1 MNSNLNQLQ
10 PPVPRRQQAAASRT
24 PLLPKEL
31 IVPLC
36 QRMAL
41 VLFAMCSTA
50 LGIRLYGL
58 WSKGNVGHW
67 GQPEGAT
74 MTHVVNGSHFFLD
87 IGSGHNGRRGLSRTK
102 KLEETGWVGVCAD
115 PFPDADR
122 KCTAVSMPVTPK
134 TGDSVKL
141 NDCREQSSPLQVM
154 LSAVDMQSGIES
166 CPQVDR
172 AGVSV
177 QDVLKLSKAPSVIDY
192 ISLDTQGSELE
203 ILQGF
208 PFKDFCARSWTVIHG
223 DKTAEAKGQI
233 AELLED
239 RNCRLVTDDRS
250 LWARC
255 PCSYRAQSLLNNH
268 ASAVSHAT
276 VVTHADGMV
285 SNIVRKEE
293 DNLQKKGRKSKHHA
307 DAALVPAAAA
317 EPEQVD
323 SESLVGLEKAPGM
336 AHTPL
341 VH

>member
-1 MNSNLNQLQ
+1 M
-10 PPVPRRQQAAASRT
+10 
-24 PLLPKEL
+24 
-31 IVPLC
+31 PLC

-58 WSKGNVGHW
+58 WSKGKVGHW
-67 GQPEGAT
+67 GQPEPG
-74 MTHVVNGSHFFLD
+74 VVMHKINGSHFFLD
-87 IGSGHNGRRGLSRTK
+87 IGSGHSGRPGLSKTQ
-102 KLEETGWVGVCAD
+102 KLEEIGWTGVCAD

-141 NDCREQSSPLQVM
+141 HDCREQSSPLQVM
-154 LSAVDMQSGIES
+154 LSVVDMQSGIES

-177 QDVLKLSKAPSVIDY
+177 VDMLKLSKAPRVIDY

-203 ILQGF
+203 ILKKF
-208 PFKDFCARSWTVIHG
+208 PFQDFCVRSWTVVHG
-223 DKTAEAKGQI
+223 DKTEEIKGSI
-233 AELLED
+233 EELLEA
-239 RNCRLVTDDRS
+239 RNCKTKVDAAS

-255 PCSYRAQSLLNNH
+255 SCSDSAHSLLHVHNH
-268 ASAVSHAT
+268 ESLVAHT
-276 VVTHADGMV
+276 VHADGMM
-285 SNIVRKEE
+285 SQYIASRNDHSETGNIVRKEE
-293 DNLQKKGRKSKHHA
+293 DNLQKKGKKSKHHTT
-307 DAALVPAAAA
+307 AALVPALAEPAQA
-317 EPEQVD
+317 EPET
-323 SESLVGLEKAPGM
+323 LVGLA